1 MKWVLGAILWAAP
14 LLLPLHASAGE
25 NRPNIVPIV
34 CDDLGHGDVQSLNPE
49 RGKIKTPH
57 IDNRASQGM
66 APPFRN
72 ERPRVAGRQWWQR
85 DQHQGL
91 PRQ

>member
-1 MKWVLGAILWAAP
+1 MKRVLGAILWAAP

-34 CDDLGHGDVQSLNPE
+34 CDDLGLGDVQSLKPE
-49 RGKIKTPH
+49 RGQIRSPH

-66 APPFRN
+66 ATPP
-72 ERPRVAGRQWWQR
+72 
-85 DQHQGL
+85 L
-91 PRQ
+91 